1 MKQFNLSSK
10 LLSLILIVTA
20 ILLAVVFFIFTLE
33 IRDKAEQQ
41 CLASGLYNME
51 NCPHKDYVPFLS
63 YIGFSIS
70 LFLGILGV
78 FLWFS
83 VKKCSE
89 CIDVNKLKTAFEGI
103 GLIFGSTK
111 YFDLSSSEGSELV
124 KKFNITKVPTVI
136 LAGDTSAYP
145 GLENFWLQFGTI
157 EDNNIYVFRSLELIQ
172 DVVYFDLNQN
182 KIVGISDTNN

>member
-83 VKKCSE
+83 VKKYSE
-89 CIDVNKLKTAFEGI
+89 ELSEKEKRLEIEISKLDADEKK
-103 GLIFGSTK
+103 S
-111 YFDLSSSEGSELV
+111 V
-124 KKFNITKVPTVI
+124 K
-136 LAGDTSAYP
+136 
-145 GLENFWLQFGTI
+145 
-157 EDNNIYVFRSLELIQ
+157 
-172 DVVYFDLNQN
+172 
-182 KIVGISDTNN
+182 